1 MEKKMSNKHFKV
13 PEGYFENFKD
23 KLSER
28 LAVDDVD
35 KKEGFTVPDGYFED
49 LNKKIQTNLEDTPS
63 KVIRLFPKRHY
74 YMVAAAI
81 AAIVVMVLGWQWNNS
96 TNLSIDNLAET
107 DIENYFEDHEF
118 GLSSYELA
126 EVLPIENVEVS
137 DILDTPINENLII
150 DYLDNEIDNLNELNL
165 DDDEY

>member
-1 MEKKMSNKHFKV
+1 MEKKTSNKHFKV

-28 LAVDDVD
+28 LILDDTD
-35 KKEGFTVPDGYFED
+35 KKEGFAIPEGYFD
-49 LNKKIQTNLEDTPS
+49 GLNEKIQRQLESTPI
-63 KVIRLFPKRHY
+63 KVVHLFPKRRY

-81 AAIVVMVLGWQWNNS
+81 TAILIMVMGWQWNN
-96 TNLSIDNLAET
+96 TEALSIDNLAET
-107 DIENYFEDHEF
+107 DIENYFDEYEF

-126 EVLPIENVEVS
+126 EVLPVENVEVS
-137 DILDTPINENLII
+137 DILDTPLNENLII